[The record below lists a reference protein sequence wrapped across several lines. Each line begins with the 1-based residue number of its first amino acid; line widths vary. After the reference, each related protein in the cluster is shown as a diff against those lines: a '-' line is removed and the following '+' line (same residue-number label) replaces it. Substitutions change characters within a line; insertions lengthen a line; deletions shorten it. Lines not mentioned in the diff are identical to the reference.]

1 MKRSVLVLTVCASLA
16 GLMSLTFGAATARA
30 QFARGLGT
38 VEGTVLDARGN
49 PIADASVTIQT
60 SDGLKPHATHTD
72 SSGHYEF
79 ARYDAG
85 QYDLRAYAKGQ
96 FTEWS
101 KHIVIRPKKTTEL
114 TLRLPPETTERV
126 KVSSNP

>member
-1 MKRSVLVLTVCASLA
+1 M
-16 GLMSLTFGAATARA
+16 
-30 QFARGLGT
+30 
-38 VEGTVLDARGN
+38 EGSVLDARGN

-72 SSGHYEF
+72 ASGHYEF

-96 FTEWS
+96 FSDWS
-101 KHIVIRPKKTTEL
+101 KHIVIRPKKTTEV
-114 TLRLPPETTERV
+114 TLRLPPESTEKV
-126 KVSSNP
+126 TVSSNP